1 DEDLGLEEEGGG
13 RAQPGGTGADLE
25 AGVGAVE
32 RLALLAGEELGEGLG
47 VGLDGVGRAAEQLA
61 ALLVAAG
68 GPLRLDPTGRRDGGV
83 EVRGGV
89 LGRVA
94 DELTGGRVEDLPTT
108 GGDDGGEQPLV
119 AQRGEG
125 GVLGGGHGLPFRR
138 WRAGGPP

>member
-1 DEDLGLEEEGGG
+1 DADHHRPVPRADRTDDAEGPVVELGGGAAVVVDEDLGLEEEGGG

-83 EVRGGV
+83 
-89 LGRVA
+89 
-94 DELTGGRVEDLPTT
+94 
-108 GGDDGGEQPLV
+108 
-119 AQRGEG
+119 
-125 GVLGGGHGLPFRR
+125 
-138 WRAGGPP
+138 